1 MILKGAKV
9 FLIENE
15 GFVKKDIEIN
25 NGKILN
31 IENELN
37 GNDVIDASEAYITP
51 GLIDA
56 HSHIGMWEEC
66 IGEEGADGNEMT
78 DAITPHLRG
87 IDGIN
92 PYDLAFND
100 ALQGGVTT
108 VATGP
113 GSTNVL
119 GGQFAVIK
127 LYGNAIDDM
136 IIKQPVAVKCAF
148 GENPKRYYGKAGK
161 APMTRMN
168 IAGMLRMTLNEAVD
182 YFNRK
187 EAAGNDILNMPV
199 YNEKLESLK
208 DVLDGKIPLKAHVH
222 RADDIL
228 TAIRIAKEFKVN
240 MTLDHCTEGHL
251 IINKIIES
259 GFSVIVGPSFGTRSK
274 VELENKSFNTPK
286 ELINAGIK
294 TAIMTDHPVHPQSSL
309 IMWAALSVKAGLSE
323 YEAIKAVTL
332 SPAEILGVDN
342 IIGSIKEG
350 LDADIVIWD
359 RNPLDIQAQV
369 LKTFI
374 NGKIVYEKNLDN

>member
-9 FLIENE
+9 FLIENK
-15 GFVKKDIEIN
+15 GFIKKDIEIN
-25 NGKILN
+25 NGKIIN
-31 IENELN
+31 IDNELN
-37 GNDVIDASEAYITP
+37 GTDVINAEGKYITP

-92 PYDLAFND
+92 PCDPAFKD

-108 VATGP
+108 AASGP

-127 LYGNAIDDM
+127 LYGNAVDDM
-136 IIKQPVAVKCAF
+136 IIKQPVAMKCAF
-148 GENPKRYYGKAGK
+148 GENPKRYYGKDGK

-168 IAGMLRMTLNEAVD
+168 IAGLLRKTLNEAVD

-187 EAAGNDILNMPV
+187 EAAKSNILNMPA
-199 YNEKLESLK
+199 YNEKFESLK
-208 DVLDGKIPLKAHVH
+208 DVLDGSIPLKAHAH

-228 TAIRIAKEFKVN
+228 TAIRIAKEFNVN
-240 MTLDHCTEGHL
+240 MTLEHCTEGHL
-251 IINKIIES
+251 IIDKIKES
-259 GFSVIVGPSFGTRSK
+259 GFCAIVGPSFGTRSK

-286 ELINAGIK
+286 ELIGAGIK
-294 TAIMTDHPVHPQSSL
+294 TAIMTDHPVNPQSSL

-323 YEAIKAVTL
+323 YEAIKAVT
-332 SPAEILGVDN
+332 SNPAEILGVDN
-342 IIGSIKEG
+342 CIGRIKEG
-350 LDADIVIWD
+350 LDADVVIWD
-359 RNPLDIQAQV
+359 RHPLDIQAHV
-369 LKTFI
+369 LKTFV
-374 NGKIVYEKNLDN
+374 NGKIVYEK